1 MKIYMVRYS
10 VTYEAWNI
18 VASYLNKEDAEAYA
32 ARAQE
37 GTYHDVEY
45 SVEEWEVN

>member
-10 VTYEAWNI
+10 VMYESYDI
-18 VASYLNKEDAEAYA
+18 VAAYLNKEDAEAYA

-45 SVEEWEVN
+45 WVEEWEVN